1 MAAVSDRHA
10 TALLDWLACAVRG
23 SAQPA
28 AQAARGAGDGL
39 LERITAIGAAGH
51 VLDFDDTYQ
60 PGLAHLSAPTAPAAL
75 VAGAQRGS
83 NIADVL
89 AAYAAGFEAM
99 GVLSRACHP
108 ALYEGGWHPTAVCGS
123 AGAAV
128 AAARLY
134 ELDREQ
140 ERAAVGLAL
149 LRAGGL
155 RAAFG
160 SDGKALQVG
169 MAAATGVH
177 AAALAAAGA
186 SVHAG
191 RIGGMEAGFAEAF
204 AVATSAATIDELL
217 DAADAASS
225 DPQAVGENWI
235 KAYPCCL
242 QTHPAID
249 AAVAVGIPPPADAHI
264 TVAVHPLSRRA
275 AALDAVADGLEAKF
289 SIPYLTAYTLA
300 HGAPGLASFDAV
312 DPQAARL
319 AERVSVRT
327 DATLGVAEAVIE
339 VDRAPVARV
348 VAPLGSPANPLDGD
362 ALAAKVRALAG
373 DALDGVLDDPEQP
386 AATLLAAIPA

>member
-83 NIADVL
+83 TIADVL

-99 GVLSRACHP
+99 GALSRACHP

-134 ELDREQ
+134 DLDREQ

-186 SVHAG
+186 SVDAG
-191 RIGGMEAGFAEAF
+191 RIGGTEAGFAEAF
-204 AVATSAATIDELL
+204 AVATSAATIEELL

-242 QTHPAID
+242 QTHAAID
-249 AAVAVGIPPPADAHI
+249 AGLAIGVPPHADAHI

-289 SIPYLTAYTLA
+289 SIPYLTAYTLL
-300 HGAPGLASFDAV
+300 HGAPGLASFDVV
-312 DPQAARL
+312 DPPAAAL
-319 AERVSVRT
+319 AERVRVRT
-327 DATLGVAEAVIE
+327 DAALGVAEAVIE
-339 VDRAPVARV
+339 VDGAPIARAT
-348 VAPLGSPANPLDGD
+348 APLGSPANPLDGD

-373 DALDGVLDDPEQP
+373 DALDGVLDDREQP
-386 AATLLAAIPA
+386 AATLLAAIRA